1 MGIVMTQTYKELLQ
15 QREALELAIAQARQ
29 NEISSAVVKVRELV
43 AEYGLTA
50 QDIFPS
56 RGGKVS
62 AAKSTNKVAAKYR
75 DPATG
80 QTWTGRG
87 KAPKWIEGRDRAPFV
102 IA

>member
-1 MGIVMTQTYKELLQ
+1 MSQSLKDLLQ
-15 QREALELAIAQARQ
+15 QREALEKAIAEARH
-29 NEISSAVVKVRELV
+29 NEISAAVAKVREIV

-50 QDIFPS
+50 QDVFPGRS
-56 RGGKVS
+56 GKTS
-62 AAKSTNKVAAKYR
+62 GAKSGGSKVAAKYR

-87 KAPKWIEGRDRAPFV
+87 KAPKWIDGKNREQFL

>member
-1 MGIVMTQTYKELLQ
+1 MATYKELLQ
-15 QREALELAIAQARQ
+15 QQEALARQIEEARKSEMADAIAKAR
-29 NEISSAVVKVRELV
+29 ALV
-43 AEYGLTA
+43 EEYGLTA

-56 RGGKVS
+56 GRRASKPRSGGKVPP
-62 AAKSTNKVAAKYR
+62 KYR

-87 KAPKWIEGRDRAPFV
+87 KAPKWIEGKDREPFL

>member
-1 MGIVMTQTYKELLQ
+1 MSQSLKDLLQ
-15 QREALELAIAQARQ
+15 QREALDQAIAQARKS
-29 NEISSAVVKVRELV
+29 EVSAAVAKARTIV

-56 RGGKVS
+56 RAGRTPG
-62 AAKSTNKVAAKYR
+62 AKPSGNKVPAKYR

-87 KAPKWIEGRDRAPFV
+87 KAPKWIQGKDRAQFV